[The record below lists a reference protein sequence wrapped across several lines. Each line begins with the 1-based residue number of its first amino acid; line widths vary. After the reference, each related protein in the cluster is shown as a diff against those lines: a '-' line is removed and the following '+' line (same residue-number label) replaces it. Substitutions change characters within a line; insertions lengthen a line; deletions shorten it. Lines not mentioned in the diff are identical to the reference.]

1 MQQCGKRRRRRRRRG
16 MLAELQTTTTTTRKM
31 GSWRSPLDLQGKET
45 ERDDDLV
52 VAGQC

>member
-16 MLAELQTTTTTTRKM
+16 MLAELQTTTMTRKM
-31 GSWRSPLDLQGKET
+31 GSWRSSLDMQGKET

-52 VAGQC
+52 VAGQW

>member
-16 MLAELQTTTTTTRKM
+16 MLAELQTTTTRKM
-31 GSWRSPLDLQGKET
+31 GSWRSSLDLQGNET